1 MKQFRCQNCGGYIN
15 PSTYRCEYCGTQYEK
30 PWDVFNK
37 EIVYVQRQP
46 SPTNT
51 YGVSL
56 TLPDYYA
63 KEIDEEEIRERLAIE
78 MTDAIKNNLEVYAD
92 HDIVN
97 MSIKYSARIRILKP
111 EFRWR

>member
-1 MKQFRCQNCGGYIN
+1 
-15 PSTYRCEYCGTQYEK
+15 
-30 PWDVFNK
+30 
-37 EIVYVQRQP
+37 
-46 SPTNT
+46 
-51 YGVSL
+51 
-56 TLPDYYA
+56 
-63 KEIDEEEIRERLAIE
+63 